1 MRTKKFASE
10 IYWPLLWV
18 NAMLKSVNYDQ
29 VEFYYILDIL
39 TIHYYKKQDL
49 PEKNHFEMNI
59 AERKPHKKSGN

>member
-1 MRTKKFASE
+1 
-10 IYWPLLWV
+10 
-18 NAMLKSVNYDQ
+18 MLKSVNYDQ

-59 AERKPHKKSGN
+59 AEKKTAQEKWKLIVGYRIIHFWPNRENL